1 VVLAP
6 PFADHHVINF
16 FLYNGLIA
24 TNSGSNF
31 FFFSHPLER
40 SERAMAR
47 PRATAKDPR
56 RQQGDNKA
64 TTRQQQ
70 GPSNKPKQQASPK
83 QRRDMTAGPPFSVV
97 FSGVFYALLCFCR
110 YG

>member
-1 VVLAP
+1 VLAP

-16 FLYNGLIA
+16 FSYNGLIA

-40 SERAMAR
+40 SERATAR

-70 GPSNKPKQQASPK
+70 GPSNKPKKQAQATSKPK
-83 QRRDMTAGPPFSVV
+83 TTTRHDGRA
-97 FSGVFYALLCFCR
+97 ALLGSFFGR
-110 YG
+110 FLRLALLL